1 MDRPARIVAE
11 EEQDMKDT
19 GGGWAFPAQHFDL
32 AEHEHGMTL
41 LDWFAGMAMQ
51 GFLASGKCT
60 PDYVGMHLVADSYAL
75 ARSMLAERSK
85 T

>member
-1 MDRPARIVAE
+1 MDRPARVVAE

-19 GGGWAFPAQHFDL
+19 GGWAFPAQHFDL

-41 LDWFAGMAMQ
+41 CDWYAGMAMQ

-60 PDYVGMHLVADSYAL
+60 PDYVGKHLVADSYAL

>member
-1 MDRPARIVAE
+1 MLYE
-11 EEQDMKDT
+11 H
-19 GGGWAFPAQHFDL
+19 GGESD
-32 AEHEHGMTL
+32 GMTL
-41 LDWFAGMAMQ
+41 RDYFAAKAMQ

-60 PDYVGMHLVADSYAL
+60 PDYVGKHLVADSYAL